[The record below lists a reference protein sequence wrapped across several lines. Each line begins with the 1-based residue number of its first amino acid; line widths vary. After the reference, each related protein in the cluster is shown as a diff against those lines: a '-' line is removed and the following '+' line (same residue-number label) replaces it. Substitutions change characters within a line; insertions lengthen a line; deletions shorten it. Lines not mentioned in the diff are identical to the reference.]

1 MFIKENPSVLYADAC
16 LSGAGSPKPMPDGFP
31 GAASQGVNT
40 EGFLCRLNAADLI
53 RSIRD
58 CIFYTI
64 LPGTQG
70 LRQL

>member
-1 MFIKENPSVLYADAC
+1 MFIEEKPSVLYADAY
-16 LSGAGSPKPMPDGFP
+16 LPEAGTPKPMPDGFP
-31 GAASQGVNT
+31 GAASQGSNT
-40 EGFLCRLNAADLI
+40 EGFLCHLNAADLI